1 MKKNEIISIFQKYLN
16 KYQIEK
22 LIIKNTG
29 LSKNQLFFCE
39 EINISETFINEVIK
53 KLEDNIPF
61 EYIINEAEFFSINFY
76 VDNRVLIPR
85 NDTEIMVEETI
96 KEADKY
102 EKIEYIDI
110 WTGSSCIAI
119 SVLKNIEKNK
129 IIKWIAIDIS
139 EEAIEVS
146 KINIK
151 KHWIKNLKNLK
162 SDLLKN
168 YKDEKNH
175 KIITANLPY
184 IKNND
189 FENMSISTI
198 NHEPSIA
205 LYWWEKTWFELYE
218 KLIEQ
223 CINIKKITLFI
234 EIWFDQSEYAK
245 KYIEKKWLDFIV
257 FKDNSWIDRCIKI
270 NI

>member
-1 MKKNEIISIFQKYLN
+1 MKKNEIINTFKKYLN
-16 KYQIEK
+16 NYQIEK

-29 LSKNQLFFCE
+29 LTKNQLFFCE
-39 EINISETFINEVIK
+39 EIDIKKDVINELLE
-53 KLEDNIPF
+53 KLEKKTPF
-61 EYIINEAEFFSINFY
+61 EYIINEAEFYSLNFY

-85 NDTEIMVEETI
+85 NDTEIMVQETI
-96 KEADKY
+96 KEINK
-102 EKIEYIDI
+102 KNNVEYIDI

-119 SVLKNIEKNK
+119 SILKNIEENK
-129 IIKWIAIDIS
+129 IIKSLAIDIS
-139 EEAIEVS
+139 EDALDVS

-151 KHWIKNLKNLK
+151 KYWLKNLENLK
-162 SDLLKN
+162 SDLLNN
-168 YKDEKNH
+168 YKDIENH

-205 LYWWEKTWFELYE
+205 LYWWTNTWFELYE

-234 EIWFDQSEYAK
+234 EIWFDQDIYSR
-245 KYIEKKWLDFIV
+245 KYLEEKWLDFV
-257 FKDNSWIDRCIKI
+257 VYKDKWWIDRCIKI
-270 NI
+270 KI